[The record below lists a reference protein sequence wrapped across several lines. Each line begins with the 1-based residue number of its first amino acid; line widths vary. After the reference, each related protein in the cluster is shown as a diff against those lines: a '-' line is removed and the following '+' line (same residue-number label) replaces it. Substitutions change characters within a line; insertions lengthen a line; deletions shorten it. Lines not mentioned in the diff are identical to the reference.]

1 MAVRTTRRVNCG
13 GPFRVPFRGYRLAP
27 EETNIRYFYFLEK
40 KTIFFP
46 STERCIT
53 PSSPPFPRSYARWG
67 HVIHIYP
74 SGWLQS
80 GYSGLPRSIPA
91 ATDRANSQEPDE
103 VHPNWSESVRE
114 HRFPLLKTPGNVGL
128 DRGNSPSVL
137 LRDIII
143 DGFCSRCRS
152 LRRCC
157 SRYRPIKRRILPV
170 RYVVVPIFWL
180 FITDTGIHIGDYC
193 NGEVFLILE
202 GNLLATR
209 IKQIVKIS
217 SIPVTIVNVLVWQQ
231 QVR

>member
-1 MAVRTTRRVNCG
+1 MLFIFTQADGFNQGIQVSLDRFLLLQTGQIPRNRTKFILIGQKVFGNTD
-13 GPFRVPFRGYRLAP
+13 F
-27 EETNIRYFYFLEK
+27 
-40 KTIFFP
+40 
-46 STERCIT
+46 
-53 PSSPPFPRSYARWG
+53 PFPR
-67 HVIHIYP
+67 
-74 SGWLQS
+74 
-80 GYSGLPRSIPA
+80 
-91 ATDRANSQEPDE
+91 
-103 VHPNWSESVRE
+103 
-114 HRFPLLKTPGNVGL
+114 LLGTLVSTG
-128 DRGNSPSVL
+128 GNSPSVL

-143 DGFCSRCRS
+143 DGYCSRCRS

-180 FITDTGIHIGDYC
+180 FITDPGIHIGDYC
-193 NGEVFLILE
+193 NREVFLILE